1 MFTYTSILLQFERP
15 LKLWST
21 LLTFSSNFS
30 QFHPTFRRIPERLGR
45 PPCLYTWHKATEGLD
60 MLWHQ
65 EGSNMS
71 EGATFLLC
79 LCLTFD
85 TVTQQPTGEG
95 TGRRDIKLQ
104 KSHFSSS
111 ELPLQTK
118 TATNHLRVHMSSLW
132 HESSQ
137 VSGSIPHKQLWYW
150 ETCTWH
156 KHLQCVLSLCRLLC
170 INSVLWLHSTVL
182 QLLHKSGLL
191 CVFSALFWA
200 HNIVFLLS
208 SLTHLVFYSFFI
220 LFYIPNSVTHFLPT
234 TLTYLNFW
242 PSKDRS
248 FHSPL
253 ASSVPSAPW

>member
-45 PPCLYTWHKATEGLD
+45 PPCLYTWHKATEEGLD

-95 TGRRDIKLQ
+95 TGRRDTSNY
-104 KSHFSSS
+104 KSHTFLPQNYLYKLKQQQITCESTCHLYGMKAARSLDQFHTNNCDTGKRAHDTNICSVCLAYAGYCASTLFYGCTQQFSSS
-111 ELPLQTK
+111 YT
-118 TATNHLRVHMSSLW
+118 SLD
-132 HESSQ
+132 
-137 VSGSIPHKQLWYW
+137 Y
-150 ETCTWH
+150 
-156 KHLQCVLSLCRLLC
+156 
-170 INSVLWLHSTVL
+170 
-182 QLLHKSGLL
+182 
-191 CVFSALFWA
+191 CVFSPPFSGHTIL
-200 HNIVFLLS
+200 
-208 SLTHLVFYSFFI
+208 SFF
-220 LFYIPNSVTHFLPT
+220 
-234 TLTYLNFW
+234 
-242 PSKDRS
+242 
-248 FHSPL
+248 FHLSHT
-253 ASSVPSAPW
+253 